1 MIEQFI
7 FLFWSIMEE
16 LNNQDTE
23 KFNISNEWGEPTPEE
38 ERAWEFL
45 EQKIKNQTKTI
56 HTQDQK

>member
-1 MIEQFI
+1 
-7 FLFWSIMEE
+7 MEE